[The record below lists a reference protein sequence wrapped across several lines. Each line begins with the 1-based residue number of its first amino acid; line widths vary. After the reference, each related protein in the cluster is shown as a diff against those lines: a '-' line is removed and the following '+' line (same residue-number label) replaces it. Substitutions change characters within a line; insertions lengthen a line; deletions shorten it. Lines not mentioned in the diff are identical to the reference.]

1 MLLTNIHKEVRSHVK
16 NLHLR
21 DCKVDVILHV
31 SVNAAISN
39 DCEQQ
44 DQPTSTEF
52 RTNMKSRHFQASEIT
67 IIVAYGVWFYSEN
80 PKQNESE
87 RRGQGGGIARVT
99 AGDLSSSKTVKGGLG
114 RISPRC

>member
-1 MLLTNIHKEVRSHVK
+1 MKREIPCHYVTYQYSHNQGGEISVK

-21 DCKVDVILHV
+21 DCEVDVILHV

-80 PKQNESE
+80 SKQNESE
-87 RRGQGGGIARVT
+87 RRG
-99 AGDLSSSKTVKGGLG
+99 
-114 RISPRC
+114 